1 MTCLEPYTVN
11 VCSSQVAEEGRDIS
25 VTIEEIEP
33 VKNSKGSLK
42 ERLNEYSVDQR
53 NDPQLKVFRSYCM
66 LEYWK
71 ELYEITSHSLAS

>member
-42 ERLNEYSVDQR
+42 VSEIQEM
-53 NDPQLKVFRSYCM
+53 VFDYKFVFNS
-66 LEYWK
+66 
-71 ELYEITSHSLAS
+71 